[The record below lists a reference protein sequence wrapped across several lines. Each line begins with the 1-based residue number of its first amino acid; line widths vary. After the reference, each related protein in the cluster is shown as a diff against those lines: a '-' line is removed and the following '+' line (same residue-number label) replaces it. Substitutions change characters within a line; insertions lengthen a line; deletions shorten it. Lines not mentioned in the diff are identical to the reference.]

1 MLNLKI
7 ILIVIKDWIKL
18 LYNGFFIKHLNLKSL
33 KKQCYLPYIE
43 SDLYESIYGRSS
55 LQNLFLYRLFEE
67 TFNIIPDQKSA
78 FFTRNP
84 RLEFGL
90 INSRCRIKKKLLEF
104 HTQLLDFGILDTFL
118 IKNYTHVKKGFKYL
132 DHLIFKSN
140 WKSCL

>member
-33 KKQCYLPYIE
+33 KKQCYLAPYIE
-43 SDLYESIYGRSS
+43 SDLKESIYGRSS

-67 TFNIIPDQKSA
+67 TFNIIPDQKKC
-78 FFTRNP
+78 FFLQENQGW
-84 RLEFGL
+84 EFGL
-90 INSRCRIKKKLLEF
+90 IQSWSAQNKKNKL
-104 HTQLLDFGILDTFL
+104 FGVPHSTVRFWDLRYFL

-132 DHLIFKSN
+132 DHLI
-140 WKSCL
+140 LQ